1 MIKDDEYL
9 TRVVVDTNSRTFYLY
24 SNEGQRREVECDTVD
39 EFMHVLEVCRTF
51 LDDDTVVYAEPVV
64 CGA

>member
-1 MIKDDEYL
+1 
-9 TRVVVDTNSRTFYLY
+9 
-24 SNEGQRREVECDTVD
+24 
-39 EFMHVLEVCRTF
+39 MHVLEVCRTF